1 MKKKG
6 WIIAG
11 SVTLGFILLI
21 ILLSFTLFSLRTI
34 KVDYKTSHTHIT
46 ASNEEIINAS
56 KIKYGG
62 TVFFRNKNKYIQ
74 NIEKEYPYVKVINI
88 ETVFPSKMIIHIS
101 ERQEVYAIE
110 NGEHFYI
117 CDEEFKVL
125 KMTDSFSSVQDNA
138 ILLKGIEIQNKNYA
152 EGDKLIVNDFA
163 NIYKSLYENNRT
175 LGEQQYLISD
185 IEFSK
190 EEVEILNSDNKN
202 ILNAQINLFN
212 GQKFVIK
219 NCTYGLKYKMNM
231 FIEVYS
237 KSFEFIGKEIILENE
252 ETKVLTEEDLQ
263 NATFVINNYY
273 DYTSHGEKDCF
284 FDIILQ
290 S

>member
-1 MKKKG
+1 MKKKA

-11 SVTLGFILLI
+11 SVTLGVILLI
-21 ILLSFTLFSLRTI
+21 ILLSFTLFSLRTV
-34 KVDYKTSHTHIT
+34 KVDYKTSHSYIT
-46 ASNEEIINAS
+46 ATSEEIIKTS

-62 TVFFRNKNKYIQ
+62 TVFFRNKQKYIQ

-101 ERQEVYAIE
+101 ERQEVYVIE
-110 NGEHFYI
+110 IGEHFYI

-125 KMTDSFSSVQDNA
+125 KITDSFSSNQSNA
-138 ILLKGIEIQNKNYA
+138 ILLKGINVKEKNYA
-152 EGDKLIVNDFA
+152 ESDKLIIDGFA
-163 NIYKSLYENNRT
+163 NIYKGLYENNRT
-175 LGEQQYLISD
+175 LGEQQYLIKD

-190 EEVEILNSDNKN
+190 ENVEVLEKE

-212 GQKFVIK
+212 GQKFIIK

-237 KSFEFIGKEIILENE
+237 KSFEFIGKEIILEDE
-252 ETKVLTEEDLQ
+252 ETKVLTEEDIQ
-263 NATFVINNYY
+263 NATFIINNYY